1 MRPNSMIDETVRSI
15 RAMNPRAF
23 HGASSMR
30 YPTPRF
36 PGEPARPGWIDF
48 SLRLPGRW
56 RAAGRLLLTLAL
68 VFALPC
74 TAQEDDMPRPGD
86 SAYME
91 RATRMLQKAVEAGDT
106 LATARAQLALAEH
119 MHSRGLWA
127 ETAAH
132 AELGRNAARLAEDE
146 TLLPQLEHFMARAL
160 LRMERSA
167 EATDLYLKLLDRAER
182 TGDDGLAAR
191 ASLSLSSLQGR
202 AGDLQSART
211 FAESALQLTNA
222 LDDSD
227 LRARV
232 LINLAR
238 ISHLQE
244 RPQAARDRIAEAHAI
259 APEGLTDET
268 RSSLLMAELS
278 LAAFDDDDAAAFTV
292 ARRAVAVAENVDS
305 VFFQAFALA
314 QLGPL
319 LCRAERPGPAVARF
333 EQAVALFEQSGAPF
347 EQSETLT
354 ALARCLNDNQRHAE
368 AYDRIARSQSLLR
381 EAHSRQRSESMQASL
396 AAFQSER
403 QLREM
408 ARLVEEEQQLQNRV
422 SRQQLRISIMVIGI
436 LVLGVLIAVLWMRG
450 RRIAEQRAA
459 QQELEQT
466 RIDLLARTSHE
477 IRNPAQGLIG
487 LLERGSSADRR
498 RAEDPNHQSALAAA
512 RMIQHLAN
520 DYLDLSLL
528 EQGRLRICNQAHCH
542 LAELVEHIR
551 QLTES
556 FLGEAMPR
564 LNVTIASDLPEWIHA
579 DRDRLMQILL
589 NLVVNAA
596 RYGGDHDIDLTLDRA
611 DDGSLLIIRVED
623 RGPGLGST
631 GEQLFDPYVRGDAGS
646 EDSRGSGL
654 GLSISARI
662 IEAMGGRMQACNRD
676 RGGARFEIRLPL
688 HAAAPPTGE
697 RAAGQTASDGPPP
710 CGRVLVVDDDRFART
725 GIRAVLDSF
734 GCETFEAT
742 DWSSMQS
749 VIEQHDPELV
759 LLDRRLFGE
768 DGLELARRLRENDRQ
783 QGRRQRRII
792 MVSGTER
799 PAEVDD
805 ELIDDWI
812 TKPVTR
818 ARMAPLLDATPPG

>member
-1 MRPNSMIDETVRSI
+1 MVDEGARSS
-15 RAMNPRAF
+15 RAMNPGTF
-23 HGASSMR
+23 HGMALPNH
-30 YPTPRF
+30 PTPPF
-36 PGEPARPGWIDF
+36 PAGPARPGRIDF
-48 SLRLPGRW
+48 SLRLSGRL
-56 RAAGRLLLTLAL
+56 RAAGWILLTLGL
-68 VFALPC
+68 VALPC
-74 TAQEDDMPRPGD
+74 AAQEDDMPRPGD

-91 RATRMLQKAVEAGDT
+91 RATSLLQQAVEAGDT
-106 LATARAQLALAEH
+106 LGTARAQLALAEH

-127 ETAAH
+127 EAAAH

-167 EATDLYLKLLDRAER
+167 EATDLYLSLLDRAER
-182 TGDDGLAAR
+182 AGDDGLAAR
-191 ASLSLSSLQGR
+191 ANLSLSSLQGR

-238 ISHLQE
+238 IGYLQE

-278 LAAFDDDDAAAFTV
+278 LAAFDDDDEAALAI

-305 VFFQAFALA
+305 VFFRAFALA
-314 QLGPL
+314 KLGPL
-319 LCRAERPGPAVARF
+319 LCRAGQPARAVARF
-333 EQAVALFEQSGAPF
+333 EEAVALFEQSDAPF
-347 EQSETLT
+347 EQSETLG
-354 ALARCLNDNQRHAE
+354 ALAQCLDDDQRHAE
-368 AYDRIARSQSLLR
+368 AYDRIVQSQARLR

-408 ARLVEEEQQLQNRV
+408 ARLVEEEQQLQTRV

-436 LVLGVLIAVLWMRG
+436 LLLGTLVAVLWMRG
-450 RRIAEQRAA
+450 RRITEQRAA
-459 QQELEQT
+459 QQKLEQT

-487 LLERGSSADRR
+487 LLERGASTDRR
-498 RAEDPNHQSALAAA
+498 RAEDPDHQSALAAA

-528 EQGRLRICNQAHCH
+528 EQGRLRICNQAHCN
-542 LAELVEHIR
+542 LTELVEHVR
-551 QLTES
+551 QLAES

-564 LNVTIASDLPEWIHA
+564 LNVSIASDLPEWIHA
-579 DRDRLMQILL
+579 DSDRLMQILL

-596 RYGGDHDIDLTLDRA
+596 RYGGDHDIDLTLDQA
-611 DDGSLLIIRVED
+611 DEGDSLVIRVED
-623 RGPGLGST
+623 RGPGLGNA
-631 GEQLFDPYVRGDAGS
+631 GEQLFDPYVRGDMGS
-646 EDSRGSGL
+646 ENSRGSGL

-662 IEAMGGRMQACNRD
+662 VEAMGGRMQACNRD
-676 RGGARFEIRLPL
+676 KGGARFEIRLPL
-688 HAAAPPTGE
+688 HAAEASTEG
-697 RAAGQTASDGPPP
+697 RAAVQTASDGPPP
-710 CGRVLVVDDDRFART
+710 TCGSVLVVDDDRFART

-734 GCETFEAT
+734 GCETFEAA
-742 DWSSMQS
+742 DWSTMQS
-749 VIEQHDPELV
+749 VVEEYDPELV
-759 LLDRRLFGE
+759 LLDRHLFGE
-768 DGLELARRLRENDRQ
+768 DGLELARRLREQDRQQSRQ
-783 QGRRQRRII
+783 QGRRQRRIV

-799 PAEVDD
+799 PAEVGD

-818 ARMAPLLDATPPG
+818 ARMAPLLNATPPG